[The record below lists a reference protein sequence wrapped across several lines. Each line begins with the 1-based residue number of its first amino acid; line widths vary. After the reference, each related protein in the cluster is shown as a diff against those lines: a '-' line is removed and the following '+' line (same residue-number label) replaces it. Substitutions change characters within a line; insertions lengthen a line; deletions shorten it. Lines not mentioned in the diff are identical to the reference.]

1 MSDVTTV
8 YVNDDAPP
16 QSMLM
21 MMRHHKPPHATTKI
35 RPERYLY
42 YYFSCILRT
51 HFTKNLSFATQCF
64 NGEICNKLHSKH
76 ENTTDKFKY
85 AR

>member
-21 MMRHHKPPHATTKI
+21 MMRHHKPPHATTKKG
-35 RPERYLY
+35 PNGLY
-42 YYFSCILRT
+42 ITTPLHVHIL
-51 HFTKNLSFATQCF
+51 
-64 NGEICNKLHSKH
+64 
-76 ENTTDKFKY
+76 
-85 AR
+85 